1 MKEIFVK
8 ENLMYAG
15 IGLITAFIVYK
26 CIEMNYGNKK
36 DINPLVKPTTKKMSI
51 QEQEGLDE
59 DEDESSFCGCGG

>member
-8 ENLMYAG
+8 EILMYAG
-15 IGLITAFIVYK
+15 IGLITAFVVYK

-36 DINPLVKPTTKKMSI
+36 DIKPLGKPTTKKISI

-59 DEDESSFCGCGG
+59 DESSFCGCGG